1 MIDKGKIAA
10 LIVEQLDALHEHQLE
25 LKESAGTVQLDQ
37 SRVGRLSRMDALQT
51 QAMQVETLRR
61 VTGQI
66 RQLQLAQQRID
77 SEDFGFCD
85 ECFEQIANA
94 RIEMNPAVRLCINCA
109 EKAEQQSLSVS

>member
-1 MIDKGKIAA
+1 MIDKRNIAA
-10 LIVEQLDALHEHQLE
+10 LIKEQLDALHEHQLE
-25 LKESAGTVQLDQ
+25 LNESTGTVQLDQ

-66 RQLQLAQQRID
+66 KQLQVAQKRID

-85 ECFEQIANA
+85 ECGEPIAIA
-94 RIEMNPAVRLCINCA
+94 RIEMNPAVRLCIHL
-109 EKAEQQSLSVS
+109 SLIHI